1 MKPIY
6 LDYNATT
13 PVDPR
18 VAEAMLP
25 YLTEHFGNPSSS
37 HAYGRETRG
46 AVDRARRQVAG
57 LLGASAAEILFTS
70 GGSESNNL
78 AIKGVAEAREGEGR
92 HILTSA
98 VEHPAV
104 TEVCGNLESRGWR
117 VDYLPVDST
126 GWLDPAT
133 VEKAL
138 TSETVL
144 VTVMHANNEVG
155 TVEPIA
161 DIAKLA
167 RARGALLHCDAA
179 QSIGK
184 IPVRVDGLGVDLL
197 SVAGHKLYAPK
208 GVGALYIRDGVKL
221 NRQTHGADHE
231 RNLRAGTENVL
242 EIAGL
247 GEACEIAAEGIDD
260 TPTKLAKLRDRLE
273 DGLRGR
279 IPELVVNGR
288 LDGRLPNTASVSFPG
303 IEASTLLA
311 GLEGVAASAGAA
323 CHADGVS
330 VSAVLAAMKVPLD
343 VAKGTLRLSVGRF
356 STDDEIDRA
365 VELIC
370 EAVNSQ

>member
-37 HAYGRETRG
+37 HVYGRKTRE
-46 AVDRARRQVAG
+46 AVDRSREQVAA
-57 LLGASAAEILFTS
+57 LLGASPKEIIFTS

-78 AIKGVAEAREGEGR
+78 AIKGVVEAYQDKGR

-104 TEVCGNLESRGWR
+104 TEVCQNLQSRGWQ
-117 VDYLPVDST
+117 VDTLPVDGT
-126 GWLDPAT
+126 GFLDPAA

-138 TSETVL
+138 SDETVL

-155 TVEPIA
+155 TLQAIA
-161 DIAKLA
+161 EIAELA
-167 RARGALLHCDAA
+167 HARGAFMHTDAA

-184 IPVRVDGLGVDLL
+184 ISVRVDELGADLL
-197 SVAGHKLYAPK
+197 SLAGHKLYAPK
-208 GVGALYIRDGVKL
+208 GVGALYIREGVKL
-221 NRQTHGADHE
+221 TKQTHGADHE

-247 GEACEIAAEGIDD
+247 GIACELAGAAIAE
-260 TPTKLAKLRDRLE
+260 TQSKLSALRDRLE
-273 DGLRGR
+273 DGLRLNYPSL
-279 IPELVVNGR
+279 IVNGK
-288 LDGRLPNTASVSFPG
+288 LDSRLPNTASVSFPG
-303 IEASTLLA
+303 MEASTLLA
-311 GLEGVAASAGAA
+311 GLSGVAASAGAA

-330 VSAVLAAMKVPLD
+330 VSAVLSAMKVPLD
-343 VAKGTLRLSVGRF
+343 IAKGTLRLSVGRF
-356 STDDEIDRA
+356 TTEEEIDRA
-365 VELIC
+365 VDFIIKAL
-370 EAVNSQ
+370 

>member
-25 YLTEHFGNPSSS
+25 YLGEHFGNPSSS
-37 HAYGRETRG
+37 HAYGRRTRE
-46 AVDRARRQVAG
+46 AVEHARRQVAE
-57 LLGASAAEILFTS
+57 LLGCSPAEIIFTS

-78 AIKGVAEAREGEGR
+78 AIKGLAEARRERGR

-104 TEVCGNLESRGWR
+104 TEVCRHLESRGWR

-126 GWLDPAT
+126 GCLDPGT

-138 TSETVL
+138 GEETVL

-155 TVEPIA
+155 TIEPIA
-161 DIAKLA
+161 DISALA
-167 RARGALLHCDAA
+167 HARGALLHTDAA
-179 QSIGK
+179 QSTGK
-184 IPVRVDGLGVDLL
+184 IPVRVKELGADLL

-208 GVGALYIRDGVKL
+208 GVGALFVRDGVKIAK
-221 NRQTHGADHE
+221 QTHGADHE

-242 EIAGL
+242 EIVGL
-247 GEACEIAAEGIDD
+247 GEAAEIAGSSLPESRDR
-260 TPTKLAKLRDRLE
+260 LALLRDRLE
-273 DGLRGR
+273 SGLREHF
-279 IPELVVNGR
+279 PELVVNGNIQN
-288 LDGRLPNTASVSFPG
+288 RLPNTASVAFPG
-303 IEASTLLA
+303 LEASTLLT
-311 GLEGVAASAGAA
+311 GLAGVAASAGAA

-330 VSAVLAAMKVPLD
+330 VSAVLAAMGLPLD
-343 VAKGTLRLSVGRF
+343 IAKGTLRLSLGRF
-356 STDDEIDRA
+356 SSEEEVDRA
-365 VELIC
+365 VVEIAQALD
-370 EAVNSQ
+370 AS

>member
-37 HAYGRETRG
+37 HAYGRRTRE
-46 AVDRARRQVAG
+46 AVDRARMQVAA
-57 LLGASAAEILFTS
+57 LLGASSGEIIFTS

-78 AIKGVAEAREGEGR
+78 AIKGVAEAKADKGR
-92 HILTSA
+92 HIITSA

-104 TEVCGNLESRGWR
+104 TEVCRNLESRGWR
-117 VDYLPVDST
+117 VDTLPVDST
-126 GWLDPAT
+126 GLLDPAS

-138 TSETVL
+138 SDETIL

-155 TVEPIA
+155 TVQAIA
-161 DIAKLA
+161 AIAEMA
-167 RARGALLHCDAA
+167 HARGALMHTDAA

-184 IPVRVDGLGVDLL
+184 IPVRVDDLGADLL

-208 GVGALYIRDGVKL
+208 GVGALYLRKGVTL
-221 NRQTHGADHE
+221 NKQTHGADHE
-231 RNLRAGTENVL
+231 GNLRAGTENVL

-247 GEACEIAAEGIDD
+247 GMACELAHESIEATAA
-260 TPTKLAKLRDRLE
+260 KLSALRDRLE
-273 DGLRGR
+273 SGLRSCY
-279 IPELVVNGR
+279 PSLHVNGK
-288 LDGRLPNTASVSFPG
+288 LDDRLPNTASVSFPG
-303 IEASTLLA
+303 LEASTLLA
-311 GLEGVAASAGAA
+311 QLEGVAASAGAA

-330 VSAVLAAMKVPLD
+330 VSAVLSAMAVPLD
-343 VAKGTLRLSVGRF
+343 IAKGTLRLSVGRF
-356 STDDEIDRA
+356 TTEDEIDTAVNLIALA
-365 VELIC
+365 VES
-370 EAVNSQ
+370 A